1 MMDRIVVL
9 IHGARKRTYP
19 VPSGA
24 ELQDAYT
31 IDGERWTVVA
41 VLTSEDVPA
50 PHGALPLTVALP
62 VARSA

>member
-1 MMDRIVVL
+1 MTRTVVL
-9 IHGARKRTYP
+9 INGGRKRVYP
-19 VPSGA
+19 VPGGA

-50 PHGALPLTVALP
+50 PNGALPLAVTLP